1 MLSIRAIILAL
12 SLSIFCFEIAAIS
25 EETQAIDLFS
35 NSQIPH
41 CSILSENST
50 EQGIKK
56 AELQFISFPVLYAL
70 TNNTAFISSPSDTKL
85 RLTHSL
91 QIIYSIALIFI
102 LLLLFMKLRTKRRE
116 HRNAAKTVQASEE
129 RLKLALWAS
138 GDGMWDWNIEKN
150 EIYRS
155 NITNPVLFGNSANTL
170 LNIIHPEDRDK
181 VESLLEAHLAGQSVF
196 FEAEYRIKNEDG
208 SWIWLLDRGK
218 VAETDSQNRALRM
231 TGTLRDIT
239 TKKQTESTLRLSAQV
254 LDSMREAVIVG
265 DHNHQIISVNP
276 AFSSISGFSFEEVVN
291 KHILD
296 FASNKK
302 ALSQYR
308 KIQRELARNHYW
320 SGESTIAHRDGSQ
333 ILTWLEVTKIDDHHG
348 KNDYFVAVFNDIS
361 ARKKAEEDL
370 RFLANYDA
378 LTGLPNRCLFQDR
391 IQHATKQASRTNR
404 LVALLFIDL
413 DRFKYINDSM
423 GHHIGDLLLK
433 SVAQRLK
440 SIVRQGD
447 TVARIG
453 GDEFTIILENLSK
466 QSAAKQVADKIIQAF
481 NTPFNLEGNKFSV
494 SPSIG
499 ISLYPNNASCSE
511 QLVKY
516 ADTAMYHAKSQGRN
530 NYQFYLPAM
539 NEVASRHVEIE
550 AGLKQALD
558 RNELYLVYQP
568 KYTVL
573 GQQLTGFE
581 ALLRWHSTEL
591 GHINP
596 MEFIPVAEE
605 IGMIEK
611 IGHWVL
617 NQACQ
622 QLSHWHHM
630 GYTQLN
636 IAVNLSAKQL
646 KTELVD
652 IVEVALGVANLP
664 ASSLELEITESSIM
678 SNPTDAVS
686 IFTQLKTLGISLAI
700 DDFGTG
706 YSSLSYLKRFP
717 VDTLKIDKEFVHD
730 IDSKQA
736 DATITTAII
745 ALAKSLQLE
754 VVAEGVEN
762 QQQLELLTDHECD
775 QVQGFLFSKPLKANA
790 CTALLTPELVPERE

>member
-1 MLSIRAIILAL
+1 MLSTRAIIIAL
-12 SLSIFCFEIAAIS
+12 FLLIFSCEIAAIS
-25 EETQAIDLFS
+25 AETKGLELGV
-35 NSQIPH
+35 NSQLPH
-41 CSILSENST
+41 CSILNKHST
-50 EQGIKK
+50 NDAFKQ
-56 AELQFISFPVLYAL
+56 AEIQLVSFPILYAL
-70 TNNTAFISSPSDTKL
+70 TNNKAFISSPTEAKL
-85 RLTHSL
+85 RFTHSL
-91 QIIYSIALIFI
+91 QAIYSIALISILIFLFI
-102 LLLLFMKLRTKRRE
+102 KLKSKRRE
-116 HRNAAKTVQASEE
+116 HLNAAKTVRESEE

-138 GDGMWDWNIEKN
+138 GDGMWDWHIEKN
-150 EIYRS
+150 QVFRS
-155 NITNPVLFGNSANTL
+155 NISNPILLGNNVKTL
-170 LNIIHPEDRDK
+170 LNIIHPKDRPK
-181 VESLLEAHLAGQSVF
+181 VENLLEAHLTGKTVF

-208 SWIWLLDRGK
+208 SWMWLLDRGK
-218 VAETDSQNRALRM
+218 VTETDNQNRAVRM

-239 TKKQTESTLRLSAQV
+239 AKKQTDNTLRLSAQV

-265 DHNHQIISVNP
+265 DNNHQIISVNP
-276 AFSSISGFSFEEVVN
+276 AFTTITGFSFEEVLN

-302 ALSQYR
+302 AFSQYR
-308 KIQRELARNHYW
+308 KVQRELSTNHYW
-320 SGESTIAHRDGSQ
+320 SGESTIVHSDGRQ
-333 ILTWLEVTKIDDHHG
+333 IPTWLEVTKIDDHHG
-348 KNDYFVAVFNDIS
+348 NNDYFVAVFNDIS

-378 LTGLPNRCLFQDR
+378 LTGLPNRSLFQDR
-391 IQHATKQASRTNR
+391 IQHATKQANRTNR

-423 GHHIGDLLLK
+423 GHHVGDQLLK
-433 SVAQRLK
+433 SVAQRLRN
-440 SIVRQGD
+440 IVRQGD

-466 QSAAKQVADKIIQAF
+466 QSAAKQVSDKIIQAF
-481 NTPFNLEGNKFSV
+481 NTPFTLEGNQFSV
-494 SPSIG
+494 SSSIG
-499 ISLYPNNASCSE
+499 ISLYPNDANSSE
-511 QLVKY
+511 ELIKF

-530 NYQFYLPAM
+530 NYQFYLPEM
-539 NEVASRHVEIE
+539 NEVVSRHVQIE
-550 AGLKQALD
+550 AGLKQAIE

-568 KYTVL
+568 KYTIREHKI
-573 GQQLTGFE
+573 TGFE

-591 GHINP
+591 GSITP

-622 QLSHWHHM
+622 QLSAWHQM
-630 GYTQLN
+630 GYTELN

-646 KTELVD
+646 KTDLVS

-664 ASSLELEITESSIM
+664 ASALELEITESSIM
-678 SNPTDAVS
+678 NNPADAIT
-686 IFTQLKTLGISLAI
+686 IFTQLKTLGIALAI

-717 VDTLKIDKEFVHD
+717 VDTLKIDKEFIHD
-730 IDSKQA
+730 IDSQQA

-745 ALAKSLQLE
+745 AMAKSLQLE

-762 QQQLELLTDHECD
+762 QQQLELLTLQECD
-775 QVQGFLFSKPLKANA
+775 QVQGFLFSKPRKATE
-790 CTALLTPELVPERE
+790 CTELLRAAAGAI